1 MNELKPF
8 DDKLAGLLASL
19 SPTGRRKMAAE
30 IAKKLRVSQQQRI
43 KQQKA
48 PDGTPYAARK
58 RQPVRGE
65 RGRVKREM
73 FAKLRTAR
81 YLKTKG
87 SSEAAVVEFAG
98 KVQRIAR
105 VHQEGLLD
113 KPSKYS
119 VPVRYEARWLLGFSD
134 TDYKIVEDIITSVFS
149 HRS

>member
-19 SPTGRRKMAAE
+19 SAAGRRKMAAE
-30 IAKKLRVSQQQRI
+30 IAKKLRASQQQRI

-58 RQPVRGE
+58 RQPVRGKK
-65 RGRVKREM
+65 GRVKREM

-105 VHQEGLLD
+105 IHQEGLTD
-113 KPSKYS
+113 KPNKYGT
-119 VPVRYEARWLLGFSD
+119 PVRYETRQLLGFNTAD
-134 TDYKIVEDIITSVFS
+134 RHIVEDVFLTYLE
-149 HRS
+149 